1 MIDVSVIPRLPIQPV
16 EPDLDTPMDELEEG
30 LVPVEEDQLPQG
42 VLDLLAILMPRHRPM
57 ATARSKEP
65 PPLAVPA
72 KGEGPDSHLQRLHA
86 QPVAL
91 NQQPAPLLSAMLQR
105 PAPPRVELVAPAVMR
120 PPRVELIAP
129 AVMRPARVEFV
140 APAVMRP
147 ARVEAPLPVIN
158 QPSRL
163 PELSSAE
170 RPPISVEPMSID
182 RLPLPVEPSSIDGP
196 SPSIEQAIPVSDL
209 ELRAG
214 HSNVQITRNAPPVA
228 LPVAAQIMVPP
239 STPLPEVTRQEVAGS
254 SRDFLQVPFNKGTVS
269 GQVTIAR
276 MPGESAQNLVLSP
289 SSVQIFEQLEA
300 PFERAQEPGWRLTD
314 SGDEQQHHGSRQS
327 PDDDESEQQEHPA

>member
-1 MIDVSVIPRLPIQPV
+1 MIDVSVIPRQSVQPV
-16 EPDLDTPMDELEEG
+16 EPDLDTPMDEFKEG

-42 VLDLLAILMPRHRPM
+42 VLDLLAVLMPRHRPM
-57 ATARSKEP
+57 ATVGSKEP
-65 PPLAVPA
+65 PPLVVPA
-72 KGEGPDSHLQRLHA
+72 KGEGADGQLPRLHA

-91 NQQPAPLLSAMLQR
+91 NQQPAPLFSAMLQR
-105 PAPPRVELVAPAVMR
+105 PAPSRVELVAPAVMR
-120 PPRVELIAP
+120 AP
-129 AVMRPARVEFV
+129 RVEFV

-147 ARVEAPLPVIN
+147 ARVEVPLPVIDH
-158 QPSRL
+158 PSRL
-163 PELSSAE
+163 PELSSTE
-170 RPPISVEPMSID
+170 RPPISVEPLSID
-182 RLPLPVEPSSIDGP
+182 RLPLPVDPSSIDRP

-214 HSNVQITRNAPPVA
+214 QSNVQVARNAPPVA

-239 STPLPEVTRQEVAGS
+239 STPLPEVTREDVAGS
-254 SRDFLQVPFNKGTVS
+254 SRDFLQVPFNKGSVS

-289 SSVQIFEQLEA
+289 SSAQIFEQLEA
-300 PFERAQEPGWRLTD
+300 PFERAQEPGWRLAD
-314 SGDEQQHHGSRQS
+314 SGDEQQHQGSRQS

>member
-1 MIDVSVIPRLPIQPV
+1 MIDVSVIPRLPVQPV

-42 VLDLLAILMPRHRPM
+42 VLDLLAILMPSHRPM
-57 ATARSKEP
+57 ATAGSKEP
-65 PPLAVPA
+65 LPLTVPA
-72 KGEGPDSHLQRLHA
+72 QGEGRDSHLPRLHA

-91 NQQPAPLLSAMLQR
+91 NQQPAPLLSALPQR
-105 PAPPRVELVAPAVMR
+105 PAPP
-120 PPRVELIAP
+120 
-129 AVMRPARVEFV
+129 RVEFV
-140 APAVMRP
+140 APAVMRM
-147 ARVEAPLPVIN
+147 ASAGVQLRVID

-163 PELSSAE
+163 PELSSTD
-170 RPPISVEPMSID
+170 RPSILVEPLSID
-182 RLPLPVEPSSIDGP
+182 RLPLPVDPSSIDRP

-209 ELRAG
+209 ELRTG
-214 HSNVQITRNAPPVA
+214 QSNAQITRNAPPVA

-239 STPLPEVTRQEVAGS
+239 STPLPEVTKEEVAVS

-276 MPGESAQNLVLSP
+276 VPGESAQNLVLSP
-289 SSVQIFEQLEA
+289 STVQIFEQLEA

-327 PDDDESEQQEHPA
+327 PDDDESEQQEYPA